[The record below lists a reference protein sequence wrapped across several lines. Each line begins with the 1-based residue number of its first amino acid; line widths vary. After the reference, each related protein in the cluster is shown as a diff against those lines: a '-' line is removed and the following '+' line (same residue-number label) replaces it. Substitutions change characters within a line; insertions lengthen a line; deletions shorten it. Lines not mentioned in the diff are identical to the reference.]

1 MTQPTFFA
9 RNLLVGASLAM
20 LVACG
25 GSEGEAGPE
34 PISIVGSSTVFPFS
48 QKVAEDYVAGNEGAA
63 TPVIVSTGTGEG
75 IEEFCA
81 GQGPQTADIV
91 NASRQMTKAE
101 FERCRTNGVSD
112 IIELKVGLDGIVFVS
127 ELEEGIDLALTPG
140 IIFNALAAAP
150 FGEEQTA
157 MSWSDVD
164 SSLPDEPIIVYGP
177 PVTSGTRDALLDV
190 IMAPA
195 CRRNG
200 EMAALEESDPA
211 AFERGCHE
219 LRSDEAYLDQGEQ
232 DDLLVRKV
240 ANNPRAIGVLGY
252 SYLEENTDSVK
263 GLPIGGVEASAETIA
278 DGSYAG
284 SRALYIY
291 VKKAHIG
298 VTPGLE
304 DYLAQWSQSWG
315 AEGPLAA
322 IGLVPMTAADQ
333 TASAAAIESQ
343 TVMTAPVAQSEADTE
358 EG

>member
-1 MTQPTFFA
+1 MTQPILSA
-9 RNLLVGASLAM
+9 RNLLVGASLAV
-20 LVACG
+20 LAACG
-25 GSEGEAGPE
+25 GSEVEAGPE
-34 PISIVGSSTVFPFS
+34 PISIVGSSTVYPFA

-63 TPVIVSTGTGEG
+63 APVIVSTGTGEG

-81 GQGPQTADIV
+81 GQGPETADIV
-91 NASRQMTKAE
+91 NASRQMTQSE

-112 IIELKVGLDGIVFVS
+112 IIEVKVGRDGIVFVS
-127 ELEEGIDLALTPG
+127 AMDEGIELELTPG
-140 IIFNALAAAP
+140 IIYNALAAMP
-150 FGEEQTA
+150 LGEEQTA
-157 MSWSDVD
+157 ENWSDVD
-164 SSLPDEPIIVYGP
+164 SSLPSEPIIVYGP
-177 PVTSGTRDALLDV
+177 PETSGTRDALLDV
-190 IMAPA
+190 IMTPA
-195 CRRNG
+195 CRRNS

-211 AFERGCHE
+211 QFERDCHE

-252 SYLEENTDSVK
+252 SYLDENAESVK

-304 DYLAQWSQSWG
+304 NYLAQWAQSWG
-315 AEGPLAA
+315 AEGPLAD
-322 IGLVPMTAADQ
+322 IGLVPLTDADQ
-333 TASAAAIESQ
+333 AASAAVIEGQ
-343 TVMTAPVAQSEADTE
+343 TVMTGPASQTEAAAE